1 MKRLI
6 ICCDGTWQSLDN
18 DWPTNVQRIAQFVRP
33 TAQDG
38 TTQTLYYDPGVGLK
52 NALDRVAGGAFGIG
66 LDGEIE
72 EAYSFLSM
80 NYEIDDEIYLFG
92 FSRGAYT
99 VRSLAG
105 LIRCCGIVRRDRLRA
120 IPRAMALYRDREIG
134 PDHDECIVFRKSNSI
149 SQDDEPPMVHFLGC
163 FDTVGALG
171 IPTIIPAIPVERILN
186 EEHAFHDTQLNSWI
200 LHARHGVAIDE
211 RRKDFDVTPMQPPK
225 HPKPGHT
232 FKEVWFPGVHGSV
245 GGGTRTERG
254 LSDGPLKWMVAEAGG
269 AGLEFC
275 PDLIEDYTR
284 PDPLAAFEPYSG
296 PLSLIRPMHDRKGPA
311 SRDCLSDEAMIRW
324 RQSGYCPPTIEHLLK
339 EQTQA
344 GAGGTV

>member
-18 DWPTNVQRIAQFVRP
+18 DWPTNVQRIAQFVLP
-33 TAQDG
+33 SAPDG
-38 TTQTLYYDPGVGLK
+38 TTQTLYYDSGIGLK
-52 NALDRVAGGAFGIG
+52 NALDRIAGGAFGIG

-72 EAYSFLSM
+72 QAYSFLSM
-80 NYEIDDEIYLFG
+80 NWEEGDEIYLFG

-105 LIRCCGIVRRDRLRA
+105 LIRSCGIVRRDRLRA

-149 SQDDEPPMVHFLGC
+149 SQEDEPPVLHFLGC

-186 EEHAFHDTQLNSWI
+186 DQHSFHDTQLNSWI
-200 LHARHGVAIDE
+200 FHARHAVAIDE
-211 RRKDFDVTPMQPPK
+211 QRKDFDVTRMLPPK
-225 HPKPGHT
+225 HPPAGHS
-232 FKEVWFPGVHGSV
+232 FREVWFPGVHGSV

-254 LSDGPLKWMVAEAGG
+254 LSDGPLRWMVAQAGEV
-269 AGLEFC
+269 GLEFSAE
-275 PDLIEDYTR
+275 LIEDYTR

-296 PLSLIRPMHDRKGPA
+296 PLSLIRPMHDRSGPA
-311 SRDCLSDEAMIRW
+311 SRDALSDEAMIRW
-324 RQSGYCPPTIEHLLK
+324 RETGYNPPTIRHLLD
-339 EQTQA
+339 EGSA
-344 GAGGTV
+344 RGS